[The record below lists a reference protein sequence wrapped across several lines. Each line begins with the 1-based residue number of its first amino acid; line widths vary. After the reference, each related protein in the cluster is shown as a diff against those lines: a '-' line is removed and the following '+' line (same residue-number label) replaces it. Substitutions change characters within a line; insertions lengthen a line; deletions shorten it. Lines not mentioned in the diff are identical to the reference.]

1 MTAKKPTGLAARLAG
16 KTQDI
21 AKNPSARSIADRPPV
36 TMPGQLGA
44 FRIEAQR
51 YQQQIQNLQE
61 QLDDADQRPTQIDL
75 PLDKLVTVE
84 GRRRR
89 LTAEEFAQLRENLRE
104 NALIEPIIVRRID
117 DEKFEVITG
126 HNRVAAF
133 RELARDTI
141 PGIVRDLDPVRAD
154 INAFYSNLLHP
165 DLTDFEKYLGFK
177 MISEHEGLITSEAL
191 AERTGHSARQIRRLM
206 MFDALP
212 DEAIKLL
219 DEFPG
224 MIGASAAEAL
234 AKLTAEGKGAEVFS
248 ALKSAAA
255 GEITE
260 AQAIAMATASK
271 KPARKKQPPTTIKSG
286 ATIYC
291 RIHAAEKVLRL
302 EFASPEQRETAQ
314 AAVAEVLEKMK
325 S

>member
-104 NALIEPIIVRRID
+104 NACAA
-117 DEKFEVITG
+117 KFV
-126 HNRVAAF
+126 
-133 RELARDTI
+133 ELE
-141 PGIVRDLDPVRAD
+141 
-154 INAFYSNLLHP
+154 S
-165 DLTDFEKYLGFK
+165 
-177 MISEHEGLITSEAL
+177 AL
-191 AERTGHSARQIRRLM
+191 SR
-206 MFDALP
+206 
-212 DEAIKLL
+212 
-219 DEFPG
+219 G
-224 MIGASAAEAL
+224 MIFFVQRIAASQ
-234 AKLTAEGKGAEVFS
+234 K
-248 ALKSAAA
+248 
-255 GEITE
+255 
-260 AQAIAMATASK
+260 
-271 KPARKKQPPTTIKSG
+271 ARLQPG
-286 ATIYC
+286 FCFLRWTIYFMTESYFSVS
-291 RIHAAEKVLRL
+291 H
-302 EFASPEQRETAQ
+302 
-314 AAVAEVLEKMK
+314 
-325 S
+325 